1 MPTHNGPG
9 CITCLLK
16 FSARKTRRRSPWK
29 SQARSALPPRFL
41 HNRLVLSLVAT
52 QPTVYPAL
60 EVLHIG
66 GIGLLLG
73 NLVLFELRVWG
84 LGAQL
89 PLQPLARLALGLA
102 LAGFSI
108 AAASGLLM
116 FASQPMDLLNNRAFV
131 LKMGLL
137 MLAGTNAAW
146 FHARSS
152 LLLMDRTA
160 KIQTLLSIGIWLAVI
175 ICGRFIAYL

>member
-1 MPTHNGPG
+1 M
-9 CITCLLK
+9 
-16 FSARKTRRRSPWK
+16 
-29 SQARSALPPRFL
+29 
-41 HNRLVLSLVAT
+41 LSLVAT
-52 QPTVYPAL
+52 HPTAYPAL
-60 EVLHIG
+60 EVLHIV

-89 PLQPLARLALGLA
+89 PVQPLARLALGLA

-131 LKMGLL
+131 AKMGLL

-146 FHARSS
+146 FHARGG
-152 LLLMDRTA
+152 LLFMDRTA
-160 KIQTLLSIGIWLAVI
+160 KLQTLFSIGIWLAVI
-175 ICGRFIAYL
+175 ICGRFIAYV

>member
-1 MPTHNGPG
+1 MG
-9 CITCLLK
+9 K
-16 FSARKTRRRSPWK
+16 VSA
-29 SQARSALPPRFL
+29 PPRL
-41 HNRLVLSLVAT
+41 PHNRLVLSLIAT
-52 QPTVYPAL
+52 HPTAYPAL
-60 EVLHIG
+60 EVLHIV

-73 NLVLFELRVWG
+73 SLVLFELRVWG

-89 PLQPLARLALGLA
+89 PVQPLARLALGLA

-146 FHARSS
+146 FHARGS

-160 KIQTLLSIGIWLAVI
+160 RLQTLLSIGSWLAVI

>member
-1 MPTHNGPG
+1 
-9 CITCLLK
+9 
-16 FSARKTRRRSPWK
+16 
-29 SQARSALPPRFL
+29 
-41 HNRLVLSLVAT
+41 LVAT
-52 QPTVYPAL
+52 HPTAYPAL
-60 EVLHIG
+60 EVLHIV

-116 FASQPMDLLNNRAFV
+116 FASQPLELIGNRAFL
-131 LKMGLL
+131 LKVCLL
-137 MLAGTNAAW
+137 TLAAANAAW
-146 FHARSS
+146 FHSRGS
-152 LLLMDRTA
+152 LVRLDGVA
-160 KIQTLLSIGIWLAVI
+160 KLQTLVSACIWVAVVA
-175 ICGRFIAYL
+175 CGRWIAYL

>member
-1 MPTHNGPG
+1 MLSQIATHP
-9 CITCLLK
+9 I
-16 FSARKTRRRSPWK
+16 A
-29 SQARSALPPRFL
+29 
-41 HNRLVLSLVAT
+41 
-52 QPTVYPAL
+52 YPAL
-60 EVLHIG
+60 EVLHIV

-73 NLVLFELRVWG
+73 NLVLLELRVWG

-89 PLQPLARLALGLA
+89 PVLALARLALGLA

-116 FASQPMDLLNNRAFV
+116 FATQPIDLLNNRAFV

-146 FHARSS
+146 FHARGS
-152 LLLMDRTA
+152 LLLTDRTA
-160 KIQTLLSIGIWLAVI
+160 KLQTLLSVGIWLAVI

>member
-1 MPTHNGPG
+1 M
-9 CITCLLK
+9 
-16 FSARKTRRRSPWK
+16 
-29 SQARSALPPRFL
+29 
-41 HNRLVLSLVAT
+41 LSLIAT
-52 QPTVYPAL
+52 HPTAYPAL
-60 EVLHIG
+60 EVLHIV

-73 NLVLFELRVWG
+73 SLVLFELRVWG
-84 LGAQL
+84 MGAQL
-89 PLQPLARLALGLA
+89 PVQPLARLALGLA
-102 LAGFSI
+102 LMGFSI

-116 FASQPMDLLNNRAFV
+116 FASQPMDLLNNRAFI

-146 FHARSS
+146 FHARGG

-160 KIQTLLSIGIWLAVI
+160 KLQTLLSVGIWLAVI